1 MLKPRKP
8 KKQSVLME
16 WALLKRIKKR
26 SHPQAIEDAQWVTAT
41 TQFGWSS
48 RKPEQYQ
55 QQLNA
60 EDFTGLA
67 SKNYCALLYEEK
79 MMMKKGLGDCF
90 ENTLAL

>member
-1 MLKPRKP
+1 MSADKAKCSDGMGTSKEDQEEEYYP
-8 KKQSVLME
+8 QS
-16 WALLKRIKKR
+16 
-26 SHPQAIEDAQWVTAT
+26 IEDAQWVTAT

-60 EDFTGLA
+60 EDITGLA